1 MRRISRHARAGPVIE
16 GCPACHSV
24 GYQGIRKLNGY
35 RIEWSNRLL
44 YSLPPKQGW
53 PQATQIVRIG
63 EETSHVL
70 GPVVFIRAGPRTM
83 VAMGRRPHSPT
94 PGTHPSPY
102 QAQGTARAARPDAP
116 FAVFFTQGRSQPCA
130 TARPRLA
137 LTPAVGKASS
147 SAVATSRT
155 TALGTFADGPI
166 SVRVPSSQQ

>member
-1 MRRISRHARAGPVIE
+1 SCFGP
-16 GCPACHSV
+16 GS
-24 GYQGIRKLNGY
+24 
-35 RIEWSNRLL
+35 L
-44 YSLPPKQGW
+44 YQGW
-53 PQATQIVRIG
+53 PAHNG
-63 EETSHVL
+63 HH
-70 GPVVFIRAGPRTM
+70 GPP
-83 VAMGRRPHSPT
+83 PT
-94 PGTHPSPY
+94 LANPGTHPSPY

-166 SVRVPSSQQ
+166 SLRVP